1 MTRTLAAFIVLAGLA
16 LALPACSSVS
26 SWFDS
31 SSKAPA
37 VDPNLFPADYKKEII
52 DTMRT
57 LVDEPPKVR
66 DSFVTDPV
74 LRTAGSDQRY
84 VVCVRASARS
94 AVGRFEAPKDR
105 IAYFYG
111 GHLNQ
116 LVDATPE
123 QCGNAAYKPFPEL
136 DRMCGGKSCERGG

>member
-1 MTRTLAAFIVLAGLA
+1 MNRTSLLIAALAFALAG
-16 LALPACSSVS
+16 CSSVS

-31 SSKAPA
+31 SSKAPP
-37 VDPNLFPADYKKEII
+37 VDPNAFPADYKKEII
-52 DTMRT
+52 NTMLT

-66 DSFVTDPV
+66 DSFVTDPA
-74 LRTAGSDQRY
+74 LRTAGAEQRY
-84 VVCVRASARS
+84 VVCVRTSARNAS
-94 AVGRFEAPKDR
+94 GQFEPPKDR
-105 IAYFYG
+105 IGYFYG

-136 DRMCGGKSCERGG
+136 DHMCAGKSCERGG